1 MGAAVA
7 QVAAQAGQKVRLVDV
22 VAAAVQAALD
32 RFKPSLQQ
40 VPKKK
45 FKLAPPLTILASNTS
60 SLPSIRAIASAGPV
74 HRAQGC
80 TSSGPVG
87 NTPLFQCTCNPAS
100 LYLSFLSLFIK
111 CRESCSCFDLHPVT
125 RPGCAAQQTESFCCA
140 ACNKAFSSRGS
151 YDSHVRSRRHA
162 SNLAAINKT
171 LQAQAYDGDAC
182 LALPAESPETE
193 LQEGDWQDVEEERP
207 DAGRAGWPRLQ
218 ELCRAG
224 VWPCLLCRQ
233 ETPTAGAALRHVGR
247 RHGLVVPHAHAVRP
261 RALYLALAHM
271 MLCQRQCW
279 QCGRQLASVRSCQQH
294 MLTKPHLTLPLPG
307 PYDDCYCWQRL
318 EAAVLLAATASQA
331 AAEAGGGGAALT
343 LPTGGVVGHRRCA
356 RHRRPPPAALVA
368 VKTPPPPAR
377 PRHPGRHNAGTVVG
391 RSTR

>member
-125 RPGCAAQQTESFCCA
+125 RQPSRLRASAVLPATRPSPAAALMTRTSGHGATPPTLLPSTKLC
-140 ACNKAFSSRGS
+140 K
-151 YDSHVRSRRHA
+151 RRHMMGT
-162 SNLAAINKT
+162 LA
-171 LQAQAYDGDAC
+171 
-182 LALPAESPETE
+182 
-193 LQEGDWQDVEEERP
+193 
-207 DAGRAGWPRLQ
+207 
-218 ELCRAG
+218 
-224 VWPCLLCRQ
+224 WPCLLS
-233 ETPTAGAALRHVGR
+233 
-247 RHGLVVPHAHAVRP
+247 RP
-261 RALYLALAHM
+261 RQNY
-271 MLCQRQCW
+271 RRGT
-279 QCGRQLASVRSCQQH
+279 GRTWRRRG
-294 MLTKPHLTLPLPG
+294 LTL
-307 PYDDCYCWQRL
+307 D
-318 EAAVLLAATASQA
+318 EQA
-331 AAEAGGGGAALT
+331 GRGCRSSAGQPAPRGLQQSNGEQDGSEQT
-343 LPTGGVVGHRRCA
+343 CCSVV
-356 RHRRPPPAALVA
+356 
-368 VKTPPPPAR
+368 
-377 PRHPGRHNAGTVVG
+377 NE
-391 RSTR
+391 